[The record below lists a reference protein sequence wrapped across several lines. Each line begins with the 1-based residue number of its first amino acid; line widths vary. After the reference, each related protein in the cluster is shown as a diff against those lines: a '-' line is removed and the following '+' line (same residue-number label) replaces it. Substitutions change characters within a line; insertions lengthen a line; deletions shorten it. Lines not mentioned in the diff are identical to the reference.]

1 MEWLNEPPQ
10 WTRGGSTIRLEV
22 EPETDFWR
30 KTHDGCVRDN
40 GHFYFERAA
49 GDFSAQ
55 VRLSAEY
62 SAQYDQAGLMVRLDE
77 TTWLKCGIEYV
88 DGVQFASTVVTRD
101 WSDWAVVPLGDPS
114 GTTWRV
120 TRHGGTF
127 QVEYSMDGC
136 AFRDFR
142 QAYLTDAASVDVG
155 LMACSPRGSGFA
167 VTFENLSVVRGE

>member
-10 WTRGGSTIRLEV
+10 WTRGGSMIRLEV

-30 KTHDGCVRDN
+30 KTHDGGVRDN
-40 GHFYFERAA
+40 GHFYFERAE

-101 WSDWAVVPLGDPS
+101 LLDKPFLDLVVQGAQFCFARCFKTHDQS
-114 GTTWRV
+114 
-120 TRHGGTF
+120 TRL
-127 QVEYSMDGC
+127 C
-136 AFRDFR
+136 
-142 QAYLTDAASVDVG
+142 
-155 LMACSPRGSGFA
+155 
-167 VTFENLSVVRGE
+167 